1 MGELPKGW
9 NILDTIDEK
18 DDTSDEET
26 IQPVLPQLSEE
37 DKSFQQTIYDFL
49 SKKGMIF
56 LLRITVFP
64 VISTFG
70 VYFIYKL
77 LRCGAY
83 WGTAL

>member
-37 DKSFQQTIYDFL
+37 DKSFQQTIYD
-49 SKKGMIF
+49 K
-56 LLRITVFP
+56 
-64 VISTFG
+64 
-70 VYFIYKL
+70 
-77 LRCGAY
+77 
-83 WGTAL
+83 